1 MTTFQR
7 IEKDEDACSDI
18 EVSLDFSVQSNERRN
33 RVVSFARRVRVKK
46 TLRKADYSK
55 EECEATWYDEE
66 ELSEIRLTNLVTA
79 GLFKNGTQFLN
90 GDKAC
95 TQRGLERMVP
105 NDDKHTNEP
114 TSKDLQL
121 VSTTAVLREQ
131 KIQKIQ
137 GSCDPERLAAVYS
150 EVAMESL
157 EKALARGMLDAKE
170 AENISKETDEERV
183 GEYHACASRAS
194 KLRARRGERIR
205 TFALLRNPAA

>member
-1 MTTFQR
+1 MTPFQR
-7 IEKDEDACSDI
+7 IEKDEDTSDI
-18 EVSLDFSVQSNERRN
+18 DISLHSLVQSKDKRD

-79 GLFKNGTQFLN
+79 GLFKNGTHFLN

-95 TQRGLERMVP
+95 TQRGLERMVL
-105 NDDKHTNEP
+105 NEDSHTNEP

-131 KIQKIQ
+131 KVQKIQ
-137 GSCDPERLAAVYS
+137 GSCDPERLANVYS
-150 EVAMESL
+150 EVARDSL
-157 EKALARGMLDAKE
+157 EKALVRGMIDAKE

-205 TFALLRNPAA
+205 AFALLRNPAA